1 MSNIICGL
9 CAAVLAA
16 VIFFG
21 AAALQA
27 YEEKAEAE
35 AALRRW
41 EKRVNAKYRDEF
53 MKQYGDLLDAPIRR

>member
-9 CAAVLAA
+9 GAAVLALI
-16 VIFFG
+16 IFFG

-27 YEEKAEAE
+27 YEEKAEEE

-41 EKRVNAKYRDEF
+41 EKRINAKYREEF
-53 MKQYGDLLDAPIRR
+53 RERYGDLDAPIGR